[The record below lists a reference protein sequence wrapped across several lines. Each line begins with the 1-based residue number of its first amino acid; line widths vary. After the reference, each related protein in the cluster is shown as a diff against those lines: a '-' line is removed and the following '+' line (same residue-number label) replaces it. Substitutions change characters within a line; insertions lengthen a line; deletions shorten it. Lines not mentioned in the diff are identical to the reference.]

1 MSTIVGL
8 DDNKKI
14 SSTEIYDT
22 GIKALQSDI
31 NKNIFAVKTFV
42 VSGQTSEVGTFLANA
57 PDDIKAHKNVQ
68 FLNAKVESDLNY
80 FVRYYYWTG
89 EYFALGISKYDFV
102 NLVNGTV
109 TVRIFVLVGLDNNE

>member
-8 DDNKKI
+8 DNNKKL

-22 GIKALQSDI
+22 GIKALQSAI
-31 NKNIFAVKTFV
+31 NKSIIMVKTFV
-42 VSGQTSEVGTFLANA
+42 VSGQTSEVGTFVANA
-57 PDDIKAHKNVQ
+57 PDDIKAYKNVQ

-89 EYFALGISKYDFV
+89 EAFVLGISKYDFT
-102 NLVNGTV
+102 NLVNGTA
-109 TVRIFVLVGLDNNE
+109 TVRVFVLVQE